1 MKDLKDYFEPIHFI
15 EIQEAGRYN
24 PNQIGHHITTFPK
37 DEFEMNAIDIFIV
50 GCGERRNAINDQ
62 LWSHAPDS
70 VRQSLYNMYDWHT
83 EIKICDLGNISEGA
97 TAKDTKAALAEVL
110 KAIHAAGKI
119 AIVIGGSHDLTVQ
132 QYQPYKSTEQL
143 IEMATIDMLIDLEES
158 EVQNDRS
165 YLLDLLTE
173 QPNFIQHF
181 SQMGFQSYYTNPT
194 LLQTLDRLRFDC
206 YRLGKVRSQL
216 DEMEPVLRSCDIL
229 SIDMNVLRASEA
241 RFNSSASPNGL
252 FGDELCQLTRY
263 AGMSA
268 QLKSLGIYGFN
279 ETNDLDELGAAQ
291 IAQMLWYFVD
301 GYRIR
306 LIEFPLTNT
315 AEFEEYNISLDQIL
329 VRFLKSKRTNR
340 WWMELPNQQIIPCS
354 YNDYLTAASN
364 NYPERWFRAQERL

>member
-15 EIQEAGRYN
+15 EIQEANTYK
-24 PNQIGHHITTFPK
+24 PNQIGYNITTFPK
-37 DEFEMNAIDIFIV
+37 DEFEMNAIDMFIV
-50 GCGERRNAINDQ
+50 GCGERRNATGDK
-62 LWSHAPDS
+62 LWSHAPDT
-70 VRQSLYNMYDWHT
+70 VRQSLYKMYDWHN
-83 EIKICDLGNISEGA
+83 ELKICDLGNISEGENIN
-97 TAKDTKAALAEVL
+97 DTKAALAEVL

-119 AIVIGGSHDLTVQ
+119 AIVIGGAQDLTVQ
-132 QYQPYKSTEQL
+132 QYQPYKSAAQL
-143 IEMATIDMLIDLEES
+143 VEMATIDMLIDLEES

-216 DEMEPVLRSCDIL
+216 EEMEPVLRSCDIL

-241 RFNSSASPNGL
+241 RFNNMASPNGL

-306 LIEFPLTNT
+306 LIEFPLTQT

-340 WWMELPNQQIIPCS
+340 WWMELPNQHIIPCS
-354 YNDYLTAASN
+354 YNDYLIAAAN